1 MQLMAL
7 ILNGVVVNTVSWDG
21 VSSWTPDPSYT
32 VVNVTSQPQVAIGWS
47 YDGTNFTAPIAPPS
61 PPPLPLNQQYTAS
74 EYGQYLIDQFTAVNT
89 QRNLT
94 SAALFGLA
102 LNLGP
107 FYILLQCGS
116 LQAFLDSLSNIP
128 VDGTVITTAIV
139 TQFQTAIQAY
149 LAGD

>member
-1 MQLMAL
+1 MELMAL
-7 ILNGVVVNTVSWDG
+7 ILSGVVINIVSWDG
-21 VSSWTPDPSYT
+21 VSPWTPDPSYT
-32 VVNVTSQPQVAIGWS
+32 VVDITSQPQVAIGWS
-47 YDGTNFTAPIAPPS
+47 YDGTNFTAPILPPP

-74 EYGQYLIDQFTAVNT
+74 EYGQYLIDQFTEFNT
-89 QRNLT
+89 QRSLT
-94 SAALFGLA
+94 SASLFALA

-116 LQAFLDSLSNIP
+116 LQAFLDNLSNIP
-128 VDGTVITTAIV
+128 VDGTVITTDII